1 MKDFSK
7 MMKQV
12 QKMQSEMMER
22 GQKLQTMEYEAT
34 SGGGMVVAKVNGKME
49 LVSLKIQKACIDP
62 EDPDMMQDLVKAAVN
77 EAIRKAREDAEKS
90 LQSLGAGMNLPGMPF

>member
-1 MKDFSK
+1 MKDIK
-7 MMKQV
+7 NLMKQV

-34 SGGGMVVAKVNGKME
+34 AGGGMVVARVNGKME
-49 LVSLKIQKACIDP
+49 VISLKIQKACIDP
-62 EDPDMMQDLVKAAVN
+62 EDPDMLQDMVKAAVN

-90 LQSLGAGMNLPGMPF
+90 LQSLGAGMPGLPF